1 MISYIIQA
9 ITFIVT
15 WLIASFH
22 SLSVGM
28 IALVFGQ
35 LSAALQS
42 YSFTA
47 WYAVFNQ
54 IDYFVPLSETSVL
67 AVAWFALYVGVFVYR
82 TAKSWIPFVSS

>member
-15 WLIASFH
+15 WLIGSFH

-28 IALVFGQ
+28 VAFVFGE
-35 LSAALQS
+35 LSAAIPS
-42 YSFTA
+42 YSFTS

-54 IDYFVPLSETSVL
+54 IDYFVPLSETSVM